1 MGYNEFLELAKAD
14 AERSRAGYLPFE
26 IEDSNPDSFI
36 VTWRIAGQ
44 YVDASGPVQAREPQ
58 PEPELEPLLEL
69 LDDLG
74 LRRRQ
79 VNEVKALMHR
89 GEIHE
94 YDDHNGS
101 WTQIGYKAITV
112 DRLHTQ
118 LAAYGVVEPK
128 PAGPRP

>member
-1 MGYNEFLELAKAD
+1 MGYEEFRELAMAD

-44 YVDASGPVQAREPQ
+44 YVDASGTVQAREPQ

-79 VNEVKALMHR
+79 VNAVKELMHR
-89 GEIHE
+89 GEIRE
-94 YDDHNGS
+94 DDDHNGS
-101 WTQIGYKAITV
+101 WTQLGYKAIPV
-112 DRLHTQ
+112 DKLHTQ
-118 LAAYGVVEPK
+118 LSAYGVVEPK